1 MCETIRAEIRT
12 TRDSMA
18 FIEKTY
24 RRKDPGYADFSI
36 QQQEHLLQKLSE
48 EWSASGCGEGPPTL
62 ERKAGR

>member
-12 TRDSMA
+12 TRDSIA

-24 RRKDPGYADFSI
+24 RKKDPGYADFSI
-36 QQQEHLLQKLSE
+36 QQQQHLLGRLTE
-48 EWSASGCGEGPPTL
+48 ELTASGCGEGLPTP